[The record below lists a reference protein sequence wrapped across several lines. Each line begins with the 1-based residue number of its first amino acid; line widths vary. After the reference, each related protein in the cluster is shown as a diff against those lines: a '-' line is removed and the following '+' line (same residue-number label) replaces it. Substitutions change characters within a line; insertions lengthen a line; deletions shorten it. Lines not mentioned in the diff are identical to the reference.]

1 MNGNL
6 SSTIGLTLSSLSSK
20 VPSTITSAPSVLPA
34 ASNVTC
40 PQCQV
45 IARFGPLSVALWWD
59 KTLNLTLDTISVLV
73 TQYNNT
79 AVTRTTTIYQDVS
92 SLNISTMTE
101 AQSLAFSVLEPIDPE
116 YEANGFALNNGT
128 NAFVDGSFS
137 VAYPTPFVG
146 IQGFEYISVT
156 KQDPQCPKG
165 LQSGQFDDNT
175 DNSCVCMM
183 QSYMDNPDSLR
194 FATTSQITLSSTY
207 YELGNTHPV
216 GNDLG
221 SPMEGPIQINNVSYS
236 NFIESVLGSE
246 GFNKYRSCAFL
257 AAGVGPPAL
266 MIPVAALTGT
276 TTATVKSAGNYGQ
289 PSPKPGSPI
298 APIGPPQTTTPAAPA
313 LVPVV
318 EPKPEKKPQPESST
332 KAVMAPPNPTPDA
345 IPLVPIVN
353 SPNPGKISPSTPNPA
368 ITPAGNSDT
377 GQANGNAIQPAVGS
391 SSGSKNGESNA
402 GAQPVAGLPS
412 DNGNGEDVN
421 KGDTN
426 PIPEAAVA
434 ISYAGSS
441 IYPDTSSYYNV
452 PQVGRLSPG
461 GSPVTTNNVVYSLAP
476 SANALV
482 SNGQRIALTTFA
494 AAVPNANK
502 QAAAVALTFGG
513 ATYTAD
519 SSSNIVVAGQTV
531 VPGAPAIV
539 VSSTPIS
546 IAPGVNVAVV
556 GGTTQS
562 LSPVQPTNYPK
573 MTFAGETYTAN
584 SDSAIIIQGQTLA
597 PGSSAITILG
607 TPISLAPGASL
618 AVIAGQ
624 TQSLSPATVSSR
636 PVLTLGASTYTA
648 NAASA
653 FVIAGQTLS
662 PGGILTVSG
671 TPISLAPSASV
682 AVIAGS
688 TQPLALTP
696 APTEPPTFTFNGST
710 YTASPASAFVIGGQT
725 LTEGG
730 VVTVAGTPISYGSN
744 GADVVVGTSTE
755 AVNIGGLIMSGFGN
769 GGASTTGPVLF
780 TGGAPGRIELLWWLV
795 GAPLGAIVLLG
806 VR

>member
-1 MNGNL
+1 M
-6 SSTIGLTLSSLSSK
+6 
-20 VPSTITSAPSVLPA
+20 
-34 ASNVTC
+34 
-40 PQCQV
+40 
-45 IARFGPLSVALWWD
+45 ALWWD
-59 KTLNLTLDTISVLV
+59 HTLNLTLDTISVLV

-79 AVTRTTTIYQDVS
+79 AVTRTTTIYQDLS

-101 AQSLAFSVLEPIDPE
+101 AQSLAFSVLQPVDPE
-116 YEANGFALNNGT
+116 YEPNGFALNNGT

-156 KQDPQCPKG
+156 QQDPKCPKG
-165 LQSGQFDDNT
+165 LQSDQFNDDKT
-175 DNSCVCMM
+175 TSCACMM
-183 QSYMDNPDSLR
+183 QTYMDNPEPLQ

-221 SPMEGPIQINNVSYS
+221 SFMEGPIEINNVSYS

-257 AAGVGPPAL
+257 DAGVGPPAL

-276 TTATVKSAGNYGQ
+276 TTTTVKSAGNYGQ

-332 KAVMAPPNPTPDA
+332 KPIIAPQNPTPIA
-345 IPLVPIVN
+345 LPLVPTVN
-353 SPNPGKISPSTPNPA
+353 SPKPGEVSPSPPSPA

-377 GQANGNAIQPAVGS
+377 DQAHGNAIQPAVGP
-391 SSGSKNGESNA
+391 SSGSKNGESNT
-402 GAQPVAGLPS
+402 GAQPVAGNPS
-412 DNGNGEDVN
+412 DNNNGGDFD
-421 KGDTN
+421 KGDIKS
-426 PIPEAAVA
+426 IPDAAVA

-441 IYPDTSSYYNV
+441 IYPDTSSHYNI

-461 GSPVTTNNVVYSLAP
+461 GSPITTNNVIYSLAP

-482 SNGQRIALTTFA
+482 SNGQMISLTT
-494 AAVPNANK
+494 AAVPNLNK

-531 VPGAPAIV
+531 VPGAPAITI
-539 VSSTPIS
+539 SSTPIS
-546 IAPGVNVAVV
+546 IAHGADVAVV
-556 GGTTQS
+556 GGTTQL
-562 LSPVQPTNYPK
+562 LSPAQPTAHPK
-573 MTFAGETYTAN
+573 LTFAGETYTAN
-584 SDSAIIIQGQTLA
+584 SDSAIVIQGQTLA
-597 PGSSAITILG
+597 PGSSAITISG

-618 AVIAGQ
+618 AVVAGQ
-624 TQSLSPATVSSR
+624 TQSLSPPTTTSR
-636 PVLTLGASTYTA
+636 PVLTLGDSTYTA

-662 PGGILTVSG
+662 PGHIVTVSN
-671 TPISLAPSASV
+671 TPISLAPSASF

-688 TQPLALTP
+688 TQSLPLTP
-696 APTEPPTFTFNGST
+696 APTEPPTFTFAGST
-710 YTASPASAFVIGGQT
+710 YTANPASAFVIGGQI

-730 VVTVAGTPISYGSN
+730 VVTVAGTPISYGAN

-769 GGASTTGPVLF
+769 GGASATGPVEF
-780 TGGAPGRIELLWWLV
+780 TGGAGGRRELLWCAVWV
-795 GAPLGAIVLLG
+795 MLGALVVGGL
-806 VR
+806 R